1 MTSEL
6 GKIRVQRPGIKVR
19 DFQPATPTVSI
30 GRSPE
35 NDLVL
40 NALQV
45 SRRHA
50 VLEIETHR
58 AMLTDLGSTTGTYIN
73 KQRLQP
79 NQPQPIPEGARIGI
93 GPFILEYERLATQ
106 PADLAQPS
114 PSEPTNQPDGATS
127 TVPAQEQAAPATT
140 KPSSS
145 EPTNQPDGAT
155 STVPAQEQAA
165 PPSAV
170 EPPPRVLDRRQS
182 YLPPRDPN
190 SRFLD
195 NLPIIFHDNEFL
207 GRYLRIFEAIWEPLE
222 WRQDHIHMY
231 FGARTSPQEMLGW
244 MESWFGL
251 SLFDDIA
258 PERRRVF
265 LANAAEI
272 YRWRGTSYG
281 LARVIEVCTGL
292 TPQIH
297 NEPSQP
303 YVFRVIL
310 TKPANDHTNYDAIV
324 DRLIQTHKPAY
335 AGYILEFR

>member
-1 MTSEL
+1 VTLEL
-6 GKIRVQRPGIKVR
+6 GKIRVRRQGIEDR
-19 DFQPATPTVSI
+19 EFQPSTPTVSI
-30 GRSPE
+30 GRNPE

-40 NALQV
+40 NDPQV
-45 SRRHA
+45 SRKHA
-50 VLEIETHR
+50 VLQIEADR
-58 AMLTDLGSTTGTYIN
+58 ATLIDLGSAMGTYIDN
-73 KQRLQP
+73 QRLQP
-79 NQPQPIPEGARIGI
+79 NQPRPVPVGALIRI
-93 GPFILEYERLATQ
+93 GPFILEHQRPATQ
-106 PADLAQPS
+106 PPDGPQPPQPE
-114 PSEPTNQPDGATS
+114 PSKQPDGSGNPAPKQQQATPL
-127 TVPAQEQAAPATT
+127 TAAEQ
-140 KPSSS
+140 
-145 EPTNQPDGAT
+145 
-155 STVPAQEQAA
+155 
-165 PPSAV
+165 
-170 EPPPRVLDRRQS
+170 PPRVLDRRQN
-182 YLPPRDPN
+182 YLPPKDPN
-190 SRFLD
+190 SLLLH

-222 WRQDHIHMY
+222 WRQNHIHMY
-231 FGARTSPQEMLGW
+231 FNARTSPPEMLGW

-265 LANAAEI
+265 LAHAAEI

-310 TKPANDHTNYDAIV
+310 AKPANDHTNYETIV
-324 DRLIQTHKPAY
+324 DRLIQAHKPAY